1 MQKDYYKREKRGYFF
16 LPVLLRYNWHKALY
30 KFKMHSKII
39 CYIWLHTSWNDYHK
53 FSAPSSHIR
62 DKIKETQNVFLVM
75 RILRIYY
82 L

>member
-39 CYIWLHTSWNDYHK
+39 CVTSGYTHHEMIITSLALLHL
-53 FSAPSSHIR
+53 I
-62 DKIKETQNVFLVM
+62 
-75 RILRIYY
+75 
-82 L
+82 